1 MFFAYFSISIPV
13 FLLLICSGSW
23 GSPGS
28 ASGKG
33 STCQCRRH
41 KDAGSVPMSSRSL
54 GTGSGNPLQYSC
66 SKILAD
72 LLEQEVATHSNILL
86 FHSRGARPA
95 AVHGSKKSQT
105 WLSTHIGVLRWMD
118 FITFYVCF
126 RYSVFAQ
133 ITTCIFP
140 LGFFFVCVCV
150 CVHTCMLY
158 FEIFMHS
165 DLSVF
170 SLLNSPRLE
179 SISAYQILIY
189 PTFFWY

>member
-1 MFFAYFSISIPV
+1 MRINNCLLTSSYLSSLKYLFMFFAYFSISIPV

-105 WLSTHIGVLRWMD
+105 
-118 FITFYVCF
+118 
-126 RYSVFAQ
+126 
-133 ITTCIFP
+133 
-140 LGFFFVCVCV
+140 
-150 CVHTCMLY
+150 
-158 FEIFMHS
+158 
-165 DLSVF
+165 
-170 SLLNSPRLE
+170 
-179 SISAYQILIY
+179 
-189 PTFFWY
+189 

>member
-1 MFFAYFSISIPV
+1 MSGKRISSKQHSYDEFKYLALIYFFVRINNCLLTSSYLSSLKYLFMFFAYFSISIPV

-105 WLSTHIGVLRWMD
+105 
-118 FITFYVCF
+118 
-126 RYSVFAQ
+126 
-133 ITTCIFP
+133 
-140 LGFFFVCVCV
+140 
-150 CVHTCMLY
+150 
-158 FEIFMHS
+158 
-165 DLSVF
+165 
-170 SLLNSPRLE
+170 
-179 SISAYQILIY
+179 
-189 PTFFWY
+189 

>member
-1 MFFAYFSISIPV
+1 MSSLKYLFMFFAYFSISIPV
-13 FLLLICSGSW
+13 FLLLICRGSW

-54 GTGSGNPLQYSC
+54 GTGSGKPLQYSC

-86 FHSRGARPA
+86 FLRRGAWPA
-95 AVHGSKKSQT
+95 TVHGSKKSQT
-105 WLSTHIGVLRWMD
+105 WLSRHIGVLRWLD

-126 RYSVFAQ
+126 RYSLFAQ
-133 ITTCIFP
+133 IDTCIFP
-140 LGFFFVCVCV
+140 LGFFFFVCVY
-150 CVHTCMLY
+150 TCMLY

-170 SLLNSPRLE
+170 SLLNSLWIPLV
-179 SISAYQILIY
+179 
-189 PTFFWY
+189 